1 MRHAKEEPVLLKI
14 VLDALLVVLFLAIL
28 FPFVWIVLGSF
39 KTETDI
45 LAWPPKFLFPPTL
58 DHFRN
63 ILSGVT
69 YELGKASLQSNIDI
83 VGFFFNS
90 LIVSCGAIVVS
101 LLVGVPAAYAIARF
115 KFRGRENI
123 AFTLLSFRFAPALM
137 IIIPL
142 YIIFRKL
149 GLNNTYIGLIWVYQ
163 LITLPMIVWILRGYI
178 EDISPEL
185 EEACLVDGYSQWRTF
200 WRVTLPLAR
209 PGVVAA
215 ALLAFIY
222 AWNNFLFGLILG
234 GTHVQPITMGALQFI
249 STAYVRY
256 GDISATIVLAFIPA
270 LALSIYS
277 QRHLIRGL
285 SFGAVKA

>member
-1 MRHAKEEPVLLKI
+1 MKHAREESLLSKI
-14 VLDALLVVLFLAIL
+14 ILDAVLIIL
-28 FPFVWIVLGSF
+28 FIAFLFPLFWIILASF
-39 KTETDI
+39 KTEGDI
-45 LAWPPKFLFPPTL
+45 LSWPPKFLFHPTL
-58 DHFRN
+58 VHFEN

-69 YELGKASLQSNIDI
+69 YEQGTSNLKSKVDI
-83 VGFFFNS
+83 IRFFINS
-90 LIVSCGAIVVS
+90 LILGGGAIIVS
-101 LLVGVPAAYAIARF
+101 LVAGVPAAYAIARF

-137 IIIPL
+137 VIIPV

-149 GLNNTYIGLIWVYQ
+149 GLNNTYVGMIWVYQ

-215 ALLAFIY
+215 GLLAFIY
-222 AWNNFLFGLILG
+222 AWNNFVFALILG
-234 GTHVQPITMGALQFI
+234 GTDVQPITLGALQFI
-249 STAYVRY
+249 TTSYVRY
-256 GDISATIVLAFIPA
+256 GDIAATIVLAFIPA

-277 QRHLIRGL
+277 QRHLVRGL
-285 SFGAVKA
+285 SFGAIKA

>member
-1 MRHAKEEPVLLKI
+1 MKHAKQESLLSKI
-14 VLDALLVVLFLAIL
+14 ILDVILVIL
-28 FPFVWIVLGSF
+28 FVAFLFPLFWIVLASF
-39 KTETDI
+39 KTEEDI
-45 LAWPPKFLFPPTL
+45 LAWPPKFAFNPTL
-58 DHFRN
+58 IHFKN

-69 YELGKASLQSNIDI
+69 YELGTSTLKSKVDI
-83 VGFFFNS
+83 VKYFINS
-90 LIVSCGAIVVS
+90 LILGGGSIIVS

-115 KFRGRENI
+115 KFKGRENI

-137 IIIPL
+137 VIIPL

-149 GLNNTYIGLIWVYQ
+149 GLNNTYVGMIWVYQ

-215 ALLAFIY
+215 GLLAFIY
-222 AWNNFLFGLILG
+222 AWNNFIFALILG
-234 GTHVQPITMGALQFI
+234 STDVQPITLGALQFI
-249 STAYVRY
+249 TTAYVRY
-256 GDISATIVLAFIPA
+256 GDIAATIVLAFLPA

-277 QRHLIRGL
+277 QRHLVRGL

>member
-1 MRHAKEEPVLLKI
+1 MKHAKEESLLSKI
-14 VLDALLVVLFLAIL
+14 ILDAILVVLFVAIL
-28 FPFVWIVLGSF
+28 FPFIWIVLAAL
-39 KTETDI
+39 KNEADI
-45 LAWPPKFLFPPTL
+45 LTWPPKFPFHPTL
-58 DHFRN
+58 DHFRT

-69 YELGKASLQSNIDI
+69 HELGKSSLTGNIDI
-83 VGFFFNS
+83 LRYFINS
-90 LIVSCGAIVVS
+90 LIVSCGSILVS
-101 LLVGVPAAYAIARF
+101 LVVGVPAAYAIARF

-137 IIIPL
+137 IIIPV

-215 ALLAFIY
+215 GLLAFIY

-234 GTHVQPITMGALQFI
+234 GTAVQPITLGALQFI
-249 STAYVRY
+249 TTAYVRY
-256 GDISATIVLAFIPA
+256 GDIAATIVLAFIPA

-277 QRHLIRGL
+277 QRHLVRGL

>member
-1 MRHAKEEPVLLKI
+1 LLLKI
-14 VLDALLVVLFLAIL
+14 VLDALLVVMFLAIL
-28 FPFVWIVLGSF
+28 FPFIWIVLAAF
-39 KTETDI
+39 KTEADI
-45 LAWPPKFLFPPTL
+45 LAWPPKFRFPPTL

-63 ILSGVT
+63 ILSGKT

-83 VGFFFNS
+83 VRFFFNS
-90 LIVSCGAIVVS
+90 LIVSCGSIIVS

-137 IIIPL
+137 VIIPL
-142 YIIFRKL
+142 YIIFRKM

-185 EEACLVDGYSQWRTF
+185 EEACLIDGYSQWRTF
-200 WRVTLPLAR
+200 WRITLPLAR

-215 ALLAFIY
+215 GLLAFIY

-234 GTHVQPITMGALQFI
+234 GSAVQPITLGALQFI

-256 GDISATIVLAFIPA
+256 GDIAATIVLAFLPA
-270 LALSIYS
+270 LILSIYS
-277 QRHLIRGL
+277 QRHLVRGL